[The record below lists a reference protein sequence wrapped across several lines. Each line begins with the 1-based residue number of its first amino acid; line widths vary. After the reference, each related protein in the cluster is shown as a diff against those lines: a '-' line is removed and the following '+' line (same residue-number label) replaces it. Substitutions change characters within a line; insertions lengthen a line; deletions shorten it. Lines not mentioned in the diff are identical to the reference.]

1 MMRRLRFCDLIDRGI
16 VRNRATLSNWIRKSG
31 FPTGQLTG
39 PNSRTWDEGEVT
51 RWLANRPTAQKPV
64 PQSKGRPRKG
74 ERMATATMLK
84 ILMPPADCG
93 RHRHF
98 HGGGRLSSPDATTT
112 RGLVHL
118 RRL

>member
-1 MMRRLRFCDLIDRGI
+1 MRKRLRYADLLELGI
-16 VRNRATLSNWIRKSG
+16 VTNRVTLSNWIRHRD

-74 ERMATATMLK
+74 ERMATAT
-84 ILMPPADCG
+84 
-93 RHRHF
+93 
-98 HGGGRLSSPDATTT
+98 T
-112 RGLVHL
+112 
-118 RRL
+118 